1 MNETATILQEA
12 TARSLVILDEIG
24 RGTSTFDGVS
34 IAWSVAE
41 FIYDHI
47 GAKTLFAT
55 HYHEL
60 TDLEEMRPQIK
71 NYTVSVRHHNEDMIF
86 LHQLVPGGA
95 SKSYGIQVARLAGL
109 PDRVIERAS
118 EVLNVLEESE
128 VPQAGSSIKEAVQD
142 TTQLERPGKEKNR
155 QVSLFSP
162 PALPAVSSE
171 VERAIK
177 QADLNQMTPMQA
189 LNFLHTL
196 AKKLKP

>member
-1 MNETATILQEA
+1 
-12 TARSLVILDEIG
+12 
-24 RGTSTFDGVS
+24 
-34 IAWSVAE
+34 
-41 FIYDHI
+41 
-47 GAKTLFAT
+47 
-55 HYHEL
+55 
-60 TDLEEMRPQIK
+60 MRPQIK

-95 SKSYGIQVARLAGL
+95 NKSYGIQVARLAGL
-109 PDRVIERAS
+109 PDRVIERAT

-128 VPQAGSSIKEAVQD
+128 STQANPSIKEKIQE
-142 TTQLERPGKEKNR
+142 TTQVKAQGKEKSR
-155 QVSLFSP
+155 QLSLFSP